1 MYRPPVIQGL
11 IGAAAGVGSGLLRS
25 YDTDEW
31 EKNPK
36 NTKGTP
42 VPPLDF
48 GTNHTLWEGLGL
60 LALGVGATAFGWP
73 HRDAADGL
81 VVAGAL
87 LTGQE
92 VTTGLAQGNNPGY
105 ITPVAAAVAAQV
117 GGQSQN
123 AHRVQPPMAVAA
135 YRELSATGLI

>member
-25 YDTDEW
+25 FDTDEW

-60 LALGVGATAFGWP
+60 LVLGVGATAFGWP

-81 VVAGAL
+81 VVAGSL

-92 VTTGLAQGNNPGY
+92 IATGVAQGGNPGY
-105 ITPVAAAVAAQV
+105 ISAPVANAGAQI
-117 GGQSQN
+117 GGQT
-123 AHRVQPPMAVAA
+123 AHRVQPPVAVAA
-135 YRELSATGLI
+135 YREVSATGLI